1 MQSLFLAALIQ
12 KQNVTIIEKCFQ
24 LDKIEK
30 NLASVDEAIESD
42 DFIKGFTKLDE
53 ILKKL
58 IPILKIF
65 E

>member
-30 NLASVDEAIESD
+30 NLASVDEAIESN

-58 IPILKIF
+58 IPILIIF